1 MKRFLL
7 YWLFFSKIFEI
18 FVFCSIIFYIVW
30 VLLLIIEGSKGF
42 WIVFVVVEYIIS
54 LINVFI

>member
-7 YWLFFSKIFEI
+7 YWLFFNKIFEI
-18 FVFCSIIFYIVW
+18 FVFCSNIFYIVW
-30 VLLLIIEGSKGF
+30 VFLLIIVGSKGF